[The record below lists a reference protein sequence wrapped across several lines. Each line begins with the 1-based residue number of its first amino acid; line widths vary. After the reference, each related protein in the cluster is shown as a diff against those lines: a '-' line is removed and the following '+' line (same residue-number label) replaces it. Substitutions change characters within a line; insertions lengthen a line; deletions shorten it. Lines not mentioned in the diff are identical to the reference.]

1 MRKFMKILQW
11 LNYDIKTSLGMRNW
25 KQTSDVNYN
34 HFEMVSFIDQ
44 DTLAKNSFMK
54 YLLENSFNNIEHKI
68 HVKWRRDS
76 NSNERLHISNI
87 AMVEGSI

>member
-1 MRKFMKILQW
+1 MI
-11 LNYDIKTSLGMRNW
+11 S
-25 KQTSDVNYN
+25 V
-34 HFEMVSFIDQ
+34 IDQ
-44 DTLAKNSFMK
+44 DTLAKNSLMK